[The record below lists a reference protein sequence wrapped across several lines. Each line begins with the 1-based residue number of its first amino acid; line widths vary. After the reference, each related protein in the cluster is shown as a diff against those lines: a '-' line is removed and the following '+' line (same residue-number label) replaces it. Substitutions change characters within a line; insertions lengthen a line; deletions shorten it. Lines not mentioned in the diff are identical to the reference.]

1 MENSSLYTTDDKVKW
16 YSTEEEINSKL
27 SSIIGKKF
35 EDYREKWDAANR
47 FELETDFPL
56 FLQVETHQICNL
68 KCPSCP
74 IGIPEAYD
82 KYISSEKMDWDIY
95 QKIILEG
102 ESYGCPSIEPQGT
115 NEPFLDKNL
124 ENYIKFASDH
134 GFIDILSDE
143 ASADIITPL
152 LKNSRTSLI
161 AAKKSMNKCY
171 LESDRKKQRFIELGE
186 YKKTLNS
193 PERKEALKKY
203 KKK

>member
-95 QKIILEG
+95 QKIMNL
-102 ESYGCPSIEPQGT
+102 
-115 NEPFLDKNL
+115 FL
-124 ENYIKFASDH
+124 I
-134 GFIDILSDE
+134 
-143 ASADIITPL
+143 
-152 LKNSRTSLI
+152 
-161 AAKKSMNKCY
+161 
-171 LESDRKKQRFIELGE
+171 
-186 YKKTLNS
+186 KTLKIISN
-193 PERKEALKKY
+193 LHLIMDLLI
-203 KKK
+203 

>member
-1 MENSSLYTTDDKVKW
+1 MENSSMYTTDDKVKW

-124 ENYIKFASDH
+124 IKRIEFCTSK
-134 GFIDILSDE
+134 GVPTYFSC
-143 ASADIITPL
+143 TPATMTVE
-152 LKNSRTSLI
+152 K
-161 AAKKSMNKCY
+161 AKKTNIPASVNA
-171 LESDRKKQRFIELGE
+171 QGQGQ
-186 YKKTLNS
+186 TQ
-193 PERKEALKKY
+193 PAQAQQ
-203 KKK
+203 